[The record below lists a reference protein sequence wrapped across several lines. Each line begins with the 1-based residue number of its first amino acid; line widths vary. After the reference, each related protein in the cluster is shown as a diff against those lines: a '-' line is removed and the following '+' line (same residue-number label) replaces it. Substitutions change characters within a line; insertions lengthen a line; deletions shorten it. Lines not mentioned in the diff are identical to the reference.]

1 MFFFI
6 AKDCYFP
13 KLSLKTR
20 VLTYIF
26 PLSIQST
33 SNTLFKNGLPSDVEG
48 YVSGI
53 AQSFR
58 SPVVLN
64 RGIDIR
70 DIYGMGWSQLA
81 SAN

>member
-26 PLSIQST
+26 PSAYNPQVVHCLRMT
-33 SNTLFKNGLPSDVEG
+33 CRPTLKGQ
-48 YVSGI
+48 VSGI

-58 SPVVLN
+58 SLFVLN
-64 RGIDIR
+64 RDIDIR
-70 DIYGMGWSQLA
+70 DICGMGWSQLT